1 MLGNVHIGEQAA
13 AICGVTSGLVPVGI
27 SSVASSNRDLLND
40 AGENLTALG
49 VRGGY
54 LC

>member
-1 MLGNVHIGEQAA
+1 MCWATFTLESRRRQYV
-13 AICGVTSGLVPVGI
+13 GLVPVGI